1 MCTSVGLSRII
12 ATDLTE
18 PVPQHLQA
26 SLTVETLPTR
36 FPLFEPEPDQ
46 MGRYCQLLTHL
57 LMSKTLSDDMERVAG
72 DLLQDLVGYFADTLK
87 APRWLKTDEG
97 MVML

>member
-1 MCTSVGLSRII
+1 M
-12 ATDLTE
+12 
-18 PVPQHLQA
+18 
-26 SLTVETLPTR
+26 TR
-36 FPLFEPEPDQ
+36 FPLFEPETDQ

-87 APRWLKTDEG
+87 APRWLKTEDG
-97 MVML
+97 MMVLKSRVALALTRPTMRMCARFQAR

>member
-1 MCTSVGLSRII
+1 MKGWLNVM
-12 ATDLTE
+12 
-18 PVPQHLQA
+18 
-26 SLTVETLPTR
+26 TR
-36 FPLFEPEPDQ
+36 FPLFEPETDR

-87 APRWLKTDEG
+87 APRWLKTEDG
-97 MVML
+97 MMVL

>member
-1 MCTSVGLSRII
+1 MPRTSPNWRI
-12 ATDLTE
+12 T
-18 PVPQHLQA
+18 A
-26 SLTVETLPTR
+26 SVLLKGWLNVPTR
-36 FPLFEPEPDQ
+36 FPLFEPETDQ

-87 APRWLKTDEG
+87 APRWLKTEDG
-97 MVML
+97 MMVL